1 MAAWAVTPLIVSHQ
15 VSTGAKLWCGVFVTD
30 RNNDVLALSQKKR
43 RHTVCSLSKV
53 PRVLRKT
60 IKQKLNIPQCLS
72 VTCTYVFFFSL
83 LSQTWPQLVHQF
95 WPWEWRAAQQLCFV
109 SFVCSLQFSSQY
121 WIWALCLNG
130 TLKWDEAVF
139 PNRALSDADTLARH

>member
-72 VTCTYVFFFSL
+72 VTCTYVFFSL
-83 LSQTWPQLVHQF
+83 YSRKLDPSWCTNFDLGSGGQLSNSVLSLSSALCNFRHNTGFELCVWMERLNETKLYSQTVRCPMQT
-95 WPWEWRAAQQLCFV
+95 R
-109 SFVCSLQFSSQY
+109 
-121 WIWALCLNG
+121 
-130 TLKWDEAVF
+130 
-139 PNRALSDADTLARH
+139 